1 MKENIFENEEE
12 EKEEKLINL
21 EENRNDSVQEEESEE
36 ISENK
41 ILKSPMLNEQ
51 LIDKSEPKKRE
62 LNDIIKSFS
71 TIDSVSFQIVDKYN
85 IILSKN
91 LYISKDFIFIF
102 FLLISSALNFSYLY
116 LPFFLLVIFSYFLL
130 YKFSK
135 RDKRMK
141 LVIEIIALI
150 YALCLLIFK
159 IYFIVTIKGGNHFS
173 NNDNILLDLG
183 IFNLLNTYS
192 NYYIM
197 ASFLGEIFV
206 IIISIYSIV
215 ISYLSKDVDVSE
227 YIDLEFKFTEKDFY
241 SLMSRCIFLFYF
253 MVVGWSIFNRS
264 ILTLFYLMPMN
275 LIIYILAMNVIKKQ
289 LFFIFKFFSIFLIF
303 IIFIHLISINIFNVY
318 SIRTYFLKDAHEFR
332 DNYPRIVNIWT
343 KLGINQAF
351 HTDMKG
357 KKLAE
362 EYFGYFFGSFALL
375 ILMYCNKKL
384 TISKFRKASKEKTEE
399 NIFYLDNEEMQ
410 SESDINCWQKFKMKI
425 KKFIYSIGVI
435 IWLFFSFIFL
445 KATSN
450 KYVTVIFLAP
460 MVFVCLFCYHLANI
474 DGIIENNDNKKIYR
488 NFALGK
494 FTRKNIEYILCN
506 IFYFLIILF
515 IYRIFRIKI
524 EEKEIEEKKEN
535 ENIVLNE
542 KENLK
547 QNLIENK
554 NEDDNNLNVI
564 KEAEKEDE
572 DDKFNLMAEK
582 VDTFIKDENAV
593 SKEEEVKKLYNNLTI
608 VNILVKGLINI
619 LDIITLV
626 FLYILSVYSINITHL
641 ILVIIFMLQLL
652 FPKFVFIKNI

>member
-21 EENRNDSVQEEESEE
+21 EENRNDSIQEEESEE

-62 LNDIIKSFS
+62 LNDIIKSSS

-227 YIDLEFKFTEKDFY
+227 YIDLEYKFTEKDFY

-253 MVVGWSIFNRS
+253 MVV
-264 ILTLFYLMPMN
+264 
-275 LIIYILAMNVIKKQ
+275 
-289 LFFIFKFFSIFLIF
+289 
-303 IIFIHLISINIFNVY
+303 
-318 SIRTYFLKDAHEFR
+318 
-332 DNYPRIVNIWT
+332 
-343 KLGINQAF
+343 
-351 HTDMKG
+351 
-357 KKLAE
+357 
-362 EYFGYFFGSFALL
+362 
-375 ILMYCNKKL
+375 
-384 TISKFRKASKEKTEE
+384 
-399 NIFYLDNEEMQ
+399 
-410 SESDINCWQKFKMKI
+410 
-425 KKFIYSIGVI
+425 
-435 IWLFFSFIFL
+435 
-445 KATSN
+445 
-450 KYVTVIFLAP
+450 
-460 MVFVCLFCYHLANI
+460 
-474 DGIIENNDNKKIYR
+474 
-488 NFALGK
+488 
-494 FTRKNIEYILCN
+494 
-506 IFYFLIILF
+506 
-515 IYRIFRIKI
+515 
-524 EEKEIEEKKEN
+524 
-535 ENIVLNE
+535 
-542 KENLK
+542 
-547 QNLIENK
+547 
-554 NEDDNNLNVI
+554 
-564 KEAEKEDE
+564 
-572 DDKFNLMAEK
+572 
-582 VDTFIKDENAV
+582 
-593 SKEEEVKKLYNNLTI
+593 
-608 VNILVKGLINI
+608 
-619 LDIITLV
+619 
-626 FLYILSVYSINITHL
+626 
-641 ILVIIFMLQLL
+641 
-652 FPKFVFIKNI
+652 